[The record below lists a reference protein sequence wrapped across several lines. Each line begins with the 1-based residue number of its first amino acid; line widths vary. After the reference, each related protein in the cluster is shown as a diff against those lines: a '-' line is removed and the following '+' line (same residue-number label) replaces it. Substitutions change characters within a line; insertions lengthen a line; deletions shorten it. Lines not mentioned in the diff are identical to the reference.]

1 MLPLYTRVAVS
12 GNSLDASHSRVLKDT
27 FIKLQQDGVRNI
39 ITDLSHC
46 DICDDTGLGILLIG
60 ARLCRNAGGC
70 MLLVLNG
77 TYIKERIKE
86 KELNRVLKIFSSF
99 QEAVDYLEG
108 VQNS

>member
-27 FIKLQQDGVRNI
+27 FIKLQQEGVKNI
-39 ITDLSHC
+39 ITDLSQC
-46 DICDDTGLGILLIG
+46 SSCNDTGLGILLIG

-70 MLLVLNG
+70 MLLILSG
-77 TYIKERIKE
+77 TYIAERIRE
-86 KELNRVLKIFSSF
+86 KELDRVLKVFGSL
-99 QEAVDYLEG
+99 QDAVDYLET